1 MEERIKYLFKQYL
14 NNTCTKKEFEEFFS
28 YINEASHNELIR
40 ELIKKAYEETGLL
53 NPSLTYVDERGNLV
67 LTEPAWTEQPAAT
80 RPLQKRKQG
89 LVAMAAACVVVLLAG
104 FAWLMNRPVQKQAGV
119 IKPALDKKITG
130 RSEYKYMLLPDST
143 QVWLNAA
150 STLEY
155 PHHFGAGK
163 REVFLTGE
171 AYFDVKHA
179 DKQPFLIHTGKVT
192 TLVLGTAFNI
202 KAYPG
207 RENVIVSVTRGK
219 VRVNYNEKEVATLT
233 PGEQVK
239 VSNVNKPVVQKKI
252 AISEAVPWQQGN
264 LVYDDET
271 ISDIVADLERIYD
284 VTIRVQNEALA
295 GERISTSFRR
305 EIGIEKAL
313 EVLCNLTDTRLK
325 LVNNTYVIQ

>member
-1 MEERIKYLFKQYL
+1 MEERIKYLFRRYL
-14 NNTCTKKEFEEFFS
+14 NNTCTKKEFDEFFS
-28 YINEASHNELIR
+28 YINEAAQNELLR
-40 ELIKKAYEETGLL
+40 SLIKKAYDETGQP
-53 NPSLTYVDERGNLV
+53 NSSFTYVDDRGNLV
-67 LTEPAWTEQPAAT
+67 LTEPDWEQQEPSRAKLRNRHQTLLVAAT
-80 RPLQKRKQG
+80 CI
-89 LVAMAAACVVVLLAG
+89 AVLLAV
-104 FAWLMNRPVQKQAGV
+104 FVLLINQPAFRQRIAF
-119 IKPALDKKITG
+119 KPALTKKITG

-155 PHHFGAGK
+155 PPHFAAGR

-207 RENVIVSVTRGK
+207 RENITVAVSRGK
-219 VRVNYNEKEVATLT
+219 VRVNYDEKEVAVLT
-233 PGEQVK
+233 PGQQVK
-239 VSNVNKPVVQKKI
+239 VSNARQPMVQKKT
-252 AISEAVPWQQGN
+252 AVVEAAPWQQGN

-271 ISDIVADLERIYD
+271 ISDVMADLERIYD
-284 VTIRVQNEALA
+284 VTIRLPNQSLA

-305 EIGIEKAL
+305 EIGIENAL
-313 EVLCNLTDTRLK
+313 QVLCHLTDTRLT
-325 LVNNTYVIQ
+325 LVNSTYVIQ